1 MIVVHHLENSR
12 SHRILWLLEELE
24 LPYELRHYERDPKT
38 MLAPES
44 LRAVHP
50 LGKSPILEDK
60 GLVLPESG
68 AIIEYI
74 LETYGE
80 GRLQP
85 KEAPE
90 TEYYRMWMHYAEGS
104 VMPLYVMQ
112 LVLQQMVVQ
121 GPALLRPVLGKV
133 NEGLQKA
140 YLTPNMTTHI
150 RYCEQI
156 LTYNPYFAGK
166 EFTAA
171 DIQMS
176 FVLEAFAQSGSP
188 RGVRAPHCLALLERL
203 RARPAYQRALEKG
216 GPLILAA
223 R

>member
-1 MIVVHHLENSR
+1 MIVIHHLENSR

-24 LPYELRHYERDPKT
+24 LPYELRHYKRDPKT
-38 MLAPES
+38 MLAPAA

-50 LGKSPILEDK
+50 LGKSPILEDD

-68 AIIEYI
+68 AIIEY
-74 LETYGE
+74 LLDTYGE
-80 GRLQP
+80 GRLRP
-85 KEAPE
+85 TEAPD
-90 TEYYRMWMHYAEGS
+90 THYYRMWMHYAEGS
-104 VMPLYVMQ
+104 IMPLYVMQ
-112 LVLQQMVVQ
+112 LVLHQMVAQ
-121 GPALLRPVLGKV
+121 GPAMLRPMLRKV
-133 NEGLQKA
+133 NDGLQKA
-140 YLTPNMTTHI
+140 YLGPNLSTHI

-156 LTYNPYFAGK
+156 LTYNRYFTGE

-176 FVLEAFAQSGSP
+176 FVLEALVQSGSP
-188 RGVRAPHCLALLERL
+188 RDVRAPHCVALLERL

-216 GPLILAA
+216 GPLILAE